1 MYPALEEYAKC
12 YYLPLP
18 ADWPGF
24 YYPKK
29 IIAQGKEKRIA
40 TIIPEQGQFHV
51 YLNAVEDVVLMFKF
65 FFDEMYKAVFG
76 GILAKK
82 PKPYRSTL
90 CVTAAF
96 LGWSLIRDKILP
108 KFGLCKSH
116 EFVPVLYLLDH
127 VVPIVFFQ
135 YQTFRSGDLNGFE
148 NLMIQLSIIFISWQR
163 RHYNKSTL
171 SLLSDM
177 AYQKTFHP
185 AYYQVKQKWLSII
198 TEKKVEIFHSLLRK
212 DTRNWSTGPEIQNTA
227 RTIGSSG
234 FLAYFKEWFVPTYQ
248 RGSSDTNYWN
258 IAGKT
263 AEYLLELF
271 KKIAANMDKA
281 CEVYRYFVY
290 NSFFFGHMFNSHSPL
305 NDTPC
310 KL

>member
-29 IIAQGKEKRIA
+29 LITQGKEKRIA

-82 PKPYRSTL
+82 PKPYWSTL

-108 KFGLCKSH
+108 KFGSCKSH
-116 EFVPVLYLLDH
+116 KFVSVLYLLDH

-135 YQTFRSGDLNGFE
+135 YQAFRSGDLNDFE
-148 NLMIQLSIIFISWQR
+148 NLMIQLSPGNADTIINQP
-163 RHYNKSTL
+163 
-171 SLLSDM
+171 SLFSVTWHIR
-177 AYQKTFHP
+177 KH
-185 AYYQVKQKWLSII
+185 SIQ
-198 TEKKVEIFHSLLRK
+198 L
-212 DTRNWSTGPEIQNTA
+212 
-227 RTIGSSG
+227 TI
-234 FLAYFKEWFVPTYQ
+234 K
-248 RGSSDTNYWN
+248 
-258 IAGKT
+258 
-263 AEYLLELF
+263 
-271 KKIAANMDKA
+271 
-281 CEVYRYFVY
+281 
-290 NSFFFGHMFNSHSPL
+290 
-305 NDTPC
+305 
-310 KL
+310 

>member
-29 IIAQGKEKRIA
+29 LIAQGKEKRIA

-82 PKPYRSTL
+82 PKPYRSIL
-90 CVTAAF
+90 CVTVAF
-96 LGWSLIRDKILP
+96 LGWSLVRDIMLP
-108 KFGLCKSH
+108 KFSSCKSH
-116 EFVPVLYLLDH
+116 EFVSVPYLLDH

-135 YQTFRSGDLNGFE
+135 YQTFRSGDLNDFE
-148 NLMIQLSIIFISWQR
+148 NLMIQLSIIFISWQCR
-163 RHYNKSTL
+163 RYNKSTL

-185 AYYQVKQKWLSII
+185 AYYQVKQKWLSIM

-212 DTRNWSTGPEIQNTA
+212 DTRN
-227 RTIGSSG
+227 
-234 FLAYFKEWFVPTYQ
+234 
-248 RGSSDTNYWN
+248 
-258 IAGKT
+258 
-263 AEYLLELF
+263 
-271 KKIAANMDKA
+271 
-281 CEVYRYFVY
+281 
-290 NSFFFGHMFNSHSPL
+290 
-305 NDTPC
+305 
-310 KL
+310 

>member
-29 IIAQGKEKRIA
+29 IIAQGKEKIIA

-116 EFVPVLYLLDH
+116 EFVSVLYLLDH

-227 RTIGSSG
+227 RTIGSLG
-234 FLAYFKEWFVPTYQ
+234 FLAYFKEWFVPTY
-248 RGSSDTNYWN
+248 
-258 IAGKT
+258 
-263 AEYLLELF
+263 
-271 KKIAANMDKA
+271 
-281 CEVYRYFVY
+281 
-290 NSFFFGHMFNSHSPL
+290 H
-305 NDTPC
+305 
-310 KL
+310 